1 MCGRDV
7 MKQSSP
13 TVACADESSLTTRR
27 QSIPADRAVASND
40 RGDVDRWVAM
50 INAELD
56 ADDGE
61 ESRDAS
67 RDFKTASACVEH
79 ENSISATKTQTSV
92 EVTIEFG
99 RTHIDESMQKIGAG
113 SLISLDQ
120 LADEPVDLVVSGR
133 TVARGEMVTVKG
145 KIAVRIVEV
154 MMLLLIAFLSS
165 VETTHAEERARET
178 SPRRVV
184 QIAAEKLDEEVLP
197 SKGSLRKQGESSR
210 ITKPTK
216 KNELF
221 ESSAVSSFSER
232 VEKGSIS
239 ESITLTPPSMSRLGH
254 AAKEGADNVERSSR
268 TATAGWGSTVWPLL
282 AIVVAIVLGT
292 RWLKKYSPTAARG
305 LPSEAFD
312 VLGRRLVDQRT
323 SVVMAR
329 CGSRILVFSLSPQG
343 LQTLA
348 EITDP
353 VEVDC
358 LAGLCHT
365 AQRDQSLADTFR
377 AMLHKPAVAK
387 SVNSTPAVAAQA
399 NPFNES
405 RWPDRLLN
413 DVGVSPLRETH

>member
-27 QSIPADRAVASND
+27 QSIPADRAVASSD

-61 ESRDAS
+61 GSRDAS
-67 RDFKTASACVEH
+67 CDFKTASACAEH
-79 ENSISATKTQTSV
+79 KNSISATKTQTCV

-99 RTHIDESMQKIGAG
+99 RTHIDESSQKIGAG

-120 LADEPVDLVVSGR
+120 LADEPVDIVVSGR
-133 TVARGEMVTVKG
+133 TVARGELVTVKG

-154 MMLLLIAFLSS
+154 MMLLIAFLSGF
-165 VETTHAEERARET
+165 ETTHAEERVRET
-178 SPRRVV
+178 PQRRVV
-184 QIAAEKLDEEVLP
+184 QIAAEELDEAVLP
-197 SKGSLRKQGESSR
+197 PKGSSRKQGESSR
-210 ITKPTK
+210 ITKPT

-232 VEKGSIS
+232 VENGSKS
-239 ESITLTPPSMSRLGH
+239 ASITLTPPSMSRLSH
-254 AAKEGADNVERSSR
+254 SAKEGANNAERTSQ
-268 TATAGWGSTVWPLL
+268 TATTGWGSTVWPLL
-282 AIVVAIVLGT
+282 AIVRAIVLGT
-292 RWLKKYSPTAARG
+292 RWLKKYSPTATRG

-312 VLGRRLVDQRT
+312 VLGRRMVDQRT

-329 CGSRILVFSLSPQG
+329 CGSRILVLSLSPHG

-365 AQRDQSLADTFR
+365 TQRDQSLADTFR
-377 AMLHKPAVAK
+377 AMLHKPTVAK
-387 SVNSTPAVAAQA
+387 SVTSTPAVAAQS
-399 NPFNES
+399 NQFNES

-413 DVGVSPLRETH
+413 DAVVSPLRETH